1 MALYS
6 DINTSK
12 QNKVP
17 KVYDIDSVWQS
28 FSNFMKTRKRQRFF
42 RPELGHTLNRDLLFE
57 LAYEEAIFYATSN
70 LLKELRFW
78 DPRIEIVLNRTDIDI
93 DYDNQVVKMK
103 IAFRV
108 RGFGNQIVVKELDF

>member
-12 QNKVP
+12 NQRFP

-42 RPELGHTLNRDLLFE
+42 RPPLGSELNKDLLFE
-57 LAYEEAIFYATSN
+57 LMYEEAVFYAVTTMTR
-70 LLKELRFW
+70 ELNFW
-78 DPRIEIVLNRTDIDI
+78 DPRIQVDRNRTTVDL
-93 DYDNQVVKMK
+93 DYDNGIVKIK
-103 IAFRV
+103 LVFTIK
-108 RGFGNQIVVKELDF
+108 GFEDKTITKELEF